1 MFPGIF
7 MLGFIFRSVRNKLL
21 VITGLSTFIVLL
33 VTSWGFFTANS
44 NFQHL
49 SHIIE
54 EDIALKSDVQR
65 IETDF
70 KAEVQSWKNIL
81 IRGHD
86 EKQLLKYWG
95 QLENSHIKIQQQ
107 VKNIVLELKDVQ
119 RDPDTAAMMSGFLTM
134 HNKMYQIYL
143 QARDAFVNQGYDHRA
158 GDKIARG
165 VDREPAKILIQVV
178 NIMDQESR
186 SGMARASNDFNLGL
200 KYTIIGLILAVAM
213 AMVFFLLMVQKNIIR
228 PARRM
233 VADIQRMAEGDF
245 TGQIEISS
253 KDEIGRIASSAAIL
267 KDDIGHIVQQINQAV
282 FKLASATEEMSHT
295 TDQSSQAM
303 QKQRQETD
311 QVATAMN
318 QMSATVAEVA
328 SNAQLASESAHQAFK
343 ESNTGQQVVNES
355 ISAVAALI
363 QKVELAAD
371 VIQVLESNSQE
382 IGTVLD
388 VIRSIA
394 EQTNLLALNAAIEAA
409 RAGEQ
414 GRGFAV
420 VADEVRVLAQR
431 TQSSTEEIQ
440 QMIQKLQSGATQAVD
455 AMMQSRSQADV
466 TRDTSA
472 RAGEMLHA
480 ITQSVTNINDM
491 NTLIASAAEEQNAVA
506 EEINRNII
514 NISHVADSTSD
525 SVSHSARTSEELRQ
539 VAEELKHVISRL
551 KV

>member
-1 MFPGIF
+1 

-21 VITGLSTFIVLL
+21 VITGTSTFIVLL

-54 EDIALKSDVQR
+54 KDIALKSDVQR

-86 EKQLLKYWG
+86 EKQLSKYWD
-95 QLENSHIKIQQQ
+95 QLEKTHIKIQQQ
-107 VKNIVLELKDVQ
+107 VKQIILELKDVH
-119 RDPDTAAMMSGFLTM
+119 RDPDTAAVMSGFLTM
-134 HNKMYQIYL
+134 HNKLYKIYL
-143 QARDAFVNQGYDHRA
+143 QARDAFVNPGYDHRA
-158 GDKIARG
+158 GDKIAKG
-165 VDREPAKILIQVV
+165 VDHEPAKILAQVV

-186 SGMARASNDFNLGL
+186 SGMVRVRNDFNLGL

-213 AMVFFLLMVQKNIIR
+213 ALVFFLLMVQKNIIR

-233 VADIQRMAEGDF
+233 VTDIQRMAEGDF
-245 TGQIEISS
+245 TGQIKISS
-253 KDEIGRIASSAAIL
+253 EDEIGRIASSAGIL

-282 FKLASATEEMSHT
+282 FKLASAAEEMSHI
-295 TDQSSQAM
+295 TDKSSQAM

-343 ESNTGQQVVNES
+343 ESNMGQQVVNES

-440 QMIQKLQSGATQAVD
+440 LMIQKLQSGATQAVD

-472 RAGEMLHA
+472 RAGEVLHA

-491 NTLIASAAEEQNAVA
+491 NTLIASAAEEQNTVA

-514 NISHVADSTSD
+514 NISHVADTTSD

-539 VAEELKHVISRL
+539 VAEELKQVISRL

>member
-1 MFPGIF
+1 

-33 VTSWGFFTANS
+33 VTSWGFFIANS

-65 IETDF
+65 IEIDF

-86 EKQLLKYWG
+86 EKQLSKYWD
-95 QLENSHIKIQQQ
+95 QLEKSHINIQQQ
-107 VKNIVLELKDVQ
+107 VKQIILELKDVH
-119 RDPDTAAMMSGFLTM
+119 RDPDTAAVMSGFLTM

-158 GDKIARG
+158 GDKIAKG
-165 VDREPAKILIQVV
+165 VDHEPAKILVQVV

-186 SGMARASNDFNLGL
+186 SGMVRVSNDFNLGL

-245 TGQIEISS
+245 TGQIEVSS
-253 KDEIGRIASSAAIL
+253 TDEIGRIASSAGIL
-267 KDDIGHIVQQINQAV
+267 KDDIGQIVQQINQAV
-282 FKLASATEEMSHT
+282 FKLASAAEEMSHI
-295 TDQSSQAM
+295 TDKSSQAM

-343 ESNTGQQVVNES
+343 ESNMGQQVVNES

-472 RAGEMLHA
+472 RAGEVLHA

-514 NISHVADSTSD
+514 NISHVADTTSD